1 MLKLYPADSNA
12 VFEVAHINRD
22 NTFVRHSALSMT
34 LGNDAEGA
42 TGESWSYNRAETVP
56 FALPLEVGDEFG
68 EYLYNAIFDDRS
80 VDLYLD
86 KNRSIPSGIGMT
98 LISYGTFQ
106 GNYRAVAFYFNGA
119 NGEIQNGTDERV
131 YFSQFRVSGTNAPN
145 QLASIYSC
153 PDSLSSNTEEM
164 KYFIRKMIETE
175 VMMEKGE
182 IETLNCA
189 QTPLFH
195 PFVPIKND
203 LVSFT
208 YMASSIDVTIFTYQ
222 HKLGSNFLQF
232 INAPSM
238 YYAFTGRR
246 IINVDKMKIGK
257 LGYEFYPAVAYNPS
271 SIDINTFRYSYG
283 NGTLLSEAGSSRIVN
298 TNIKINNYDANGTYS
313 GDFSTVNVK
322 SYNVADICFVQIPSR
337 TFSHDEIR
345 AGQSRNENLNS
356 SDYVSNSNTG
366 DQFYIQNPRNFNFAN
381 IDNEQG
387 SASGNYDR
395 YWYFTQY
402 DDVQNMSYHCSLIG
416 DSDELTYRFNKGELD
431 FPSFGGGGR
440 SIFPDSMRSKGMTSF
455 VYGVEEDIGTF
466 TGNDVLDFFYGGEVQ
481 EWDYEDD
488 PPVIP
493 EIPPEIPDDGGDG
506 GIGDDSTQGGDGT
519 WSAPRDDT
527 SNWDGPPSQNPIA
540 PMPMS
545 LGLDGNYKLL
555 KMNRGDVKSLADQA
569 WTEDGWLKHIAS
581 VQGASRIGEGV
592 IDFKVCFANIPTD
605 TSFSLTKIGG
615 YEISNPISCS
625 IAQQYTNFN
634 FGTINVPKFFG
645 SYLDYAPFTDFV
657 LELPFAEPVKIP
669 PELIVGDVLKLML
682 NIDALSGTGLYM
694 ISNSKELITQV
705 PCDVFVSIPFGT
717 SEYTSSRVQAVFSA
731 ISSIA
736 TGAVVGTSIGGG
748 IAGGVAGAVSGLA
761 KESVNQENSRNISL
775 ISDGGSPSATGAMG
789 IKKAILK
796 TSRPYVKIPSKYY
809 QMVGAPSGAIRKLGS
824 CTGFF
829 SVDTLY
835 GTIPCNDDEY
845 NEIVRQLSDGVIP

>member
-1 MLKLYPADSNA
+1 MLKLYPADSDA
-12 VFEVAHINRD
+12 VFEVANINRD
-22 NTFVRHSALSMT
+22 NPLVMFSAQYNT
-34 LGNDAEGA
+34 LGNDAG
-42 TGESWSYNRAETVP
+42 TGEYWDASSNSLVP
-56 FALPLEVGDEFG
+56 FALPSEVGDEFG
-68 EYLYNAIFDDRS
+68 EYLSYVPFEGGSI
-80 VDLYLD
+80 DLYLD
-86 KNRSIPSGIGMT
+86 KNRTIPSGIGMT
-98 LISYGTFQ
+98 LIKYNMFQ

-119 NGEIQNGTDERV
+119 NGEIQKGTDERV
-131 YFSQFRVSGTNAPN
+131 YFSQFRVSGTYAPN

-153 PDSLSSNTEEM
+153 PDDLGSNTEEM

-182 IETLNCA
+182 IEILNCA

-203 LVSFT
+203 LTTFNYQPASINVTSFT
-208 YMASSIDVTIFTYQ
+208 FQ
-222 HKLGSNFLQF
+222 LKLGSNFMQF

-257 LGYEFYPAVAYNPS
+257 LGYEFYPAAAYKPS
-271 SIDINTFRYSYG
+271 SIDIDTFRYTYG
-283 NGTLLSEAGSSRIVN
+283 NGSLISEQGSSRVVN
-298 TNIKINNYDANGTYS
+298 TDIKIENNDANGDWG

-337 TFSHDEIR
+337 VFSKGEIN
-345 AGQSRNENLNS
+345 AGQSKSLNLDS
-356 SDYVSNSNTG
+356 SDYVSDNYY
-366 DQFYIQNPRNFNFAN
+366 DFFIQNPRNFNFAS

-387 SASGNYDR
+387 SASGNFDR

-402 DDVQNMSYHCSLIG
+402 EDVQNMSYHCSLIG
-416 DSDELTYRFNKGELD
+416 DSDELTHRFDKGELD

-440 SIFPDSMRSKGMTSF
+440 SMFPDTTSAKGMTSF
-455 VYGVEEDIGTF
+455 VYGVEENIGTF
-466 TGNDVLDFFYGGEVQ
+466 TGNDALDFFYGGEVQ
-481 EWDYEDD
+481 EWDYPDD

-540 PMPMS
+540 PMPTS
-545 LGLDGNYKLL
+545 IGLDGNYKLL
-555 KMNRGDVKSLADQA
+555 KMDKLNVKSLADQA
-569 WTEDGWLKHIAS
+569 WTEDGWLKHIMS
-581 VQGASRIGEGV
+581 VQGASKIGEGV
-592 IDFKVCFANIPTD
+592 SDFKVCFANIPTEE
-605 TSFSLTKIGG
+605 SFSLAKIGG
-615 YEISNPISCS
+615 YEIAEPISCS
-625 IAQQYTNFN
+625 LARQYTNFK
-634 FGTINVPKFFG
+634 FGTISVPKYFG
-645 SYLDYAPFTDFV
+645 NYLDYSPFTDFV
-657 LELPFAEPVKIP
+657 LELPFTEPVKIP
-669 PELIVGDVLKLML
+669 PELVVGDELKLML

-717 SEYTSSRVQAVFSA
+717 SEYTTARAQAVFSM

-736 TGAVVGTSIGGG
+736 TGAMVGSSIGGG
-748 IAGGVAGAVSGLA
+748 IAGGIAGASIGLA
-761 KESVNQENSRNISL
+761 QESINQENSRNISL
-775 ISDGGSPSATGAMG
+775 VSDGGSPSATGAMG

-796 TSRPYVKIPSKYY
+796 TSRPYVMIPSKYY
-809 QMVGAPSGAIRKLGS
+809 QMVGAPSGAIRKLGD